1 MPSQIKGNRKFR
13 QKRRGTSTTYSIGW
27 WATLRLRRSW
37 GGAQEFASLISS
49 LQTLLT
55 LLVNPVSL
63 CVADRYISSL
73 SIADVHYGCFHISAF
88 VNNAAMNFSQQY
100 CWLFQLYTQELSY
113 FKSWKMMLWKC
124 CTQYVSEFGKLSS
137 GHRTGKGQFSFQSQ
151 RKAMPKN
158 TQTTTQLH
166 SSHTLPK

>member
-1 MPSQIKGNRKFR
+1 MVYLYVSHVAMPSQIKGNRKFR

-88 VNNAAMNFSQQY
+88 VNNAAVNFSQQY

-124 CTQYVSEFGKLSS
+124 TLNMPANLENSAVA
-137 GHRTGKGQFSFQSQ
+137 TGLEKVTF
-151 RKAMPKN
+151 
-158 TQTTTQLH
+158 H
-166 SSHTLPK
+166 SNP